1 MRQKGVIRI
10 GLPKDKKKFALW
22 VYPETLK
29 QVEHWYRLVDCQSKS
44 EFIENA
50 IKFYVGFLMADDG
63 GTYLPNAFLS
73 NMKSI
78 VAESTN
84 RISKILFKQSVELAM
99 LMNIVAATQDI
110 DRDTLSRLRGECV
123 REVKRLNGNFAFED
137 AVDWQKG

>member
-1 MRQKGVIRI
+1 MSQ
-10 GLPKDKKKFALW
+10 PKEKVKFAL
-22 VYPETLK
+22 YLQPESMG
-29 QVEHWYRLVDCQSKS
+29 QVEHWYRLIECRSKS

-84 RISKILFKQSVELAM
+84 QLSKMLFKQSVELAM

-123 REVKRLNGNFAFED
+123 KEVKRLNGGLRFED
-137 AVDWQKG
+137 AVEWQKG

>member
-1 MRQKGVIRI
+1 MSQ
-10 GLPKDKKKFALW
+10 PKEKVKFAL
-22 VYPETLK
+22 YLQPESME
-29 QVEHWYRLVDCQSKS
+29 QVEHWYRLIECRSKS

-84 RISKILFKQSVELAM
+84 QISKMLFKQSVELAM
-99 LMNIVAATQDI
+99 LMNIIAATQDI

-123 REVKRLNGNFAFED
+123 KEIKRTNGSFSFKD

>member
-1 MRQKGVIRI
+1 MR
-10 GLPKDKKKFALW
+10 
-22 VYPETLK
+22 
-29 QVEHWYRLVDCQSKS
+29 QVEHWVPLIDCKSKS

-78 VAESTN
+78 VAEGTN
-84 RISKILFKQSVELAM
+84 QISKMLFKQSVELAM

-123 REVKRLNGNFAFED
+123 KEVKRLNGGLRFED
-137 AVDWQKG
+137 AVEWQKG

>member
-1 MRQKGVIRI
+1 M

-22 VYPETLK
+22 VYPETLR
-29 QVEHWYRLVDCQSKS
+29 QVDHWYRLMECQSKS

-78 VAESTN
+78 VAEGTN
-84 RISKILFKQSVELAM
+84 QLSKMLFKQSVELAM
-99 LMNIVAATQDI
+99 LMNIIAATQDI

-123 REVKRLNGNFAFED
+123 KEVKKTNGNFSFKD

>member
-1 MRQKGVIRI
+1 MSGISQ
-10 GLPKDKKKFALW
+10 PKEKVKFAL
-22 VYPETLK
+22 YLQPESME
-29 QVEHWYRLVDCQSKS
+29 QVEHWYRLMECRSKS
-44 EFIENA
+44 AFIENA
-50 IKFYVGFLMADDG
+50 IQFYVGFLMADDG

-84 RISKILFKQSVELAM
+84 QVSRLLFKQSVELAM
-99 LMNIVAATQDI
+99 LMNIIAATQDI

-123 REVKRLNGNFAFED
+123 KEVKRTNGNFSFKD

>member
-1 MRQKGVIRI
+1 M

-22 VYPETLK
+22 VYPETLS
-29 QVEHWYRLVDCQSKS
+29 QVDHWYRLMECQSKS
-44 EFIENA
+44 EFIENS

-78 VAESTN
+78 VAEGTHQ
-84 RISKILFKQSVELAM
+84 IGKMLFKQSVELAM

-123 REVKRLNGNFAFED
+123 KEVKRLNGGLRFED
-137 AVDWQKG
+137 AVEWQKG

>member
-1 MRQKGVIRI
+1 MYLQPESMR
-10 GLPKDKKKFALW
+10 
-22 VYPETLK
+22 
-29 QVEHWYRLVDCQSKS
+29 QVEHWVPLIDCKSKS

-78 VAESTN
+78 VAEGTN
-84 RISKILFKQSVELAM
+84 QISRMFFKQSVELAM
-99 LMNIVAATQDI
+99 LMNIIAATQDI

-123 REVKRLNGNFAFED
+123 KEVKRLNGGFRFED
-137 AVDWQKG
+137 AVEWQKGG

>member
-1 MRQKGVIRI
+1 M

-29 QVEHWYRLVDCQSKS
+29 QVEHWYQLMDCQSKS

-110 DRDTLSRLRGECV
+110 DRDTLGRLRGECV
-123 REVKRLNGNFAFED
+123 REVKRLNGNFTFED
-137 AVDWQKG
+137 AVDWQKGDG

>member
-1 MRQKGVIRI
+1 MREISQ
-10 GLPKDKKKFALW
+10 PKEKVKFAL
-22 VYPETLK
+22 YLQPESMR
-29 QVEHWYRLVDCQSKS
+29 QVEHWVPLIDCKSKS
-44 EFIENA
+44 EFIEDA

-84 RISKILFKQSVELAM
+84 QISKMLFKQSVELAM

-123 REVKRLNGNFAFED
+123 KEVKRTNGSFTFRD

>member
-1 MRQKGVIRI
+1 MYLQPESMR
-10 GLPKDKKKFALW
+10 
-22 VYPETLK
+22 
-29 QVEHWYRLVDCQSKS
+29 QVEHWVPLIDCKSKS

-78 VAESTN
+78 VAEGTN
-84 RISKILFKQSVELAM
+84 QISRMFFKQSVELAM

-123 REVKRLNGNFAFED
+123 KEVKRLNGGLRFED
-137 AVDWQKG
+137 AVEWQKG

>member
-1 MRQKGVIRI
+1 MREISQPKGKV
-10 GLPKDKKKFALW
+10 KFAL
-22 VYPETLK
+22 YLQPESMR
-29 QVEHWYRLVDCQSKS
+29 QVEHWVPLIDCKSKS
-44 EFIENA
+44 EFIEDA

-84 RISKILFKQSVELAM
+84 QISKMLFKQSVELAM

-123 REVKRLNGNFAFED
+123 KEVKRTNGSFTFRD

>member
-1 MRQKGVIRI
+1 MIRI

>member
-1 MRQKGVIRI
+1 MSGISQ
-10 GLPKDKKKFALW
+10 PKEKVKFAL
-22 VYPETLK
+22 YLQPESME
-29 QVEHWYRLVDCQSKS
+29 QVEHWYRLMECRSKS

-50 IKFYVGFLMADDG
+50 IQFYVGFLMADDG

-84 RISKILFKQSVELAM
+84 QISRMLFKQSVELAM
-99 LMNIVAATQDI
+99 LMNIIAATQDI

-123 REVKRLNGNFAFED
+123 KEVKRTNGNFSFKD

>member
-1 MRQKGVIRI
+1 MYLQPESMR
-10 GLPKDKKKFALW
+10 
-22 VYPETLK
+22 
-29 QVEHWYRLVDCQSKS
+29 QVEHWVPLIDCKSKS

-78 VAESTN
+78 VAEGTN
-84 RISKILFKQSVELAM
+84 QISRMFFKQSVELAM

-123 REVKRLNGNFAFED
+123 KEVKRTNGSFTFRD

>member
-1 MRQKGVIRI
+1 MREISQ
-10 GLPKDKKKFALW
+10 PKEKVKFAL
-22 VYPETLK
+22 YLQPESMR
-29 QVEHWYRLVDCQSKS
+29 QVEHWVPLIDCKSKS
-44 EFIENA
+44 EFIEDA

-78 VAESTN
+78 VAEGTN
-84 RISKILFKQSVELAM
+84 QISKMLFKQSVELAM

-123 REVKRLNGNFAFED
+123 KEVKRLNGGLRFED
-137 AVDWQKG
+137 AVEWQKG

>member
-1 MRQKGVIRI
+1 MYLQPESMR
-10 GLPKDKKKFALW
+10 
-22 VYPETLK
+22 
-29 QVEHWYRLVDCQSKS
+29 QVEHWVPLIDCKSKS

-78 VAESTN
+78 VAEGTN
-84 RISKILFKQSVELAM
+84 QISRMFFKQSVELAM
-99 LMNIVAATQDI
+99 LMNIIAATQDI

-123 REVKRLNGNFAFED
+123 KEVKRLNGGLRFED
-137 AVDWQKG
+137 AVEWQKG

>member
-1 MRQKGVIRI
+1 M
-10 GLPKDKKKFALW
+10 KFAL
-22 VYPETLK
+22 YLQPESMR
-29 QVEHWYRLVDCQSKS
+29 QVEHWVPLIDCKSKS
-44 EFIENA
+44 EFIEDA

-84 RISKILFKQSVELAM
+84 QISKMLFKQSVELAM

-123 REVKRLNGNFAFED
+123 KEVKRTNGSFTFRD

>member
-1 MRQKGVIRI
+1 MYLQPESMR
-10 GLPKDKKKFALW
+10 
-22 VYPETLK
+22 
-29 QVEHWYRLVDCQSKS
+29 QVEHWVPLIDCKSKS

-78 VAESTN
+78 VAEGTN
-84 RISKILFKQSVELAM
+84 QISKMLFKQSVELAM
-99 LMNIVAATQDI
+99 LMNIIAATQDI

-123 REVKRLNGNFAFED
+123 KEVKRTNGSFTFRD

>member
-10 GLPKDKKKFALW
+10 GLPKGKKKFALW

>member
-1 MRQKGVIRI
+1 MECR
-10 GLPKDKKKFALW
+10 
-22 VYPETLK
+22 
-29 QVEHWYRLVDCQSKS
+29 SKS

-50 IKFYVGFLMADDG
+50 IQFYVGFLMADDG

-84 RISKILFKQSVELAM
+84 QVSRLLFKQSVELAM
-99 LMNIVAATQDI
+99 LMNIIAATQDI

-123 REVKRLNGNFAFED
+123 KEVKRTNGNFSFKD